1 MSTSFKR
8 SRSFSKQGGFTL
20 VELLVVSAIII
31 IITAFLLLRQSSFN
45 SAIILRGL
53 AYSVALSVRQAQVYG
68 TSVLGVGAAGSPQYA
83 PAYGLYFDKDQSGQ
97 YVLFSDL
104 PPGNGIYDS
113 GEVVKTFLLG
123 KGYTMTKFCV
133 QGTQN
138 RCSGGGAGDIA
149 YLSILFKR
157 PNPDALFVA
166 LDSTKTS
173 FSNEV
178 YSQSYVR
185 VQSANGAY
193 RNVIISA
200 TGQVSVSAPNAAE
213 PW

>member
-1 MSTSFKR
+1 MSTSLKR
-8 SRSFSKQGGFTL
+8 SHSFSKHGGFTL

-83 PAYGLYFDKDQSGQ
+83 PAYGLHFDRDATGK
-97 YVLFSDL
+97 YELFADL
-104 PPGNGIYDS
+104 PPGNSVYDS
-113 GEVVKTFLLG
+113 GEAVKTFLLG
-123 KGYTMTKFCV
+123 RGYTITKFCV

-138 RCSGGGAGDIA
+138 RCSGSGSGDLA
-149 YLSILFKR
+149 YLAILFKR
-157 PNPDALFVA
+157 PNPDAQFVA
-166 LDSTKTS
+166 LDSTRSS
-173 FSNEV
+173 FLNEV

-185 VQSANGAY
+185 VQSDNGAY